1 MRAVWT
7 GAVNF
12 GLVNVPVKM
21 YAATEEHDL
30 KGHLAHVQD
39 GGRIRYHKVCEA
51 CGEQVHTADL
61 GKVFEVDGQTALLTN
76 EDLAELPSE
85 TNKVIDV
92 VEFVPAG
99 EVDPI
104 LLDKPY
110 YLNAEGSVRP
120 YALLARTLSDADK
133 VAIVRVTLRSKE
145 HLAVL
150 RVTGKNEVLTLQT
163 LRWPDEIREPDF
175 PKLDNKPELSEA
187 ELKVAAM
194 LVEEL
199 SAPFNPDKHQDTYK
213 VELRA
218 LVESKLEPVEV
229 PDDVADLV
237 AKLEASVKPKQAKP
251 DIRTWAKAQ
260 GFKISARGRIPKD
273 IVDKYNEGV
282 LA

>member
-12 GLVNVPVKM
+12 GLVNVPVKL

-30 KGHLAHVQD
+30 KSHLAHAHD
-39 GGRIRYHKVCEA
+39 GGRIRYRKVCET
-51 CGEQVHTADL
+51 CEETVSTADL
-61 GKVFEVDGQTALLTN
+61 AKLYEVDGQTAIVTN

-85 TNKVIDV
+85 QSKTIQV

-104 LLDKPY
+104 LYDKPY
-110 YLNAEGSVRP
+110 YVGSDSVRP
-120 YALLARTLSDADK
+120 YALLAKVLADAGK
-133 VAIVRVTLRSKE
+133 VAIVKVVLRSKE

-150 RVTGKNEVLTLQT
+150 RVTGKSQILTLQT
-163 LRWPDEIREPDF
+163 LRWPDEVREPDF
-175 PKLDNKPELSEA
+175 PKLDNRPELSEA
-187 ELKVAAM
+187 ELKVAAT

-199 SAPFNPDKHQDTYK
+199 SAPFNPDKYQDTYK
-213 VELRA
+213 MELRA
-218 LVESKLEPVEV
+218 LVESKLEPLEV

-237 AKLEASVKPKQAKP
+237 AKLEASVKPKRAKP

-273 IVDKYNEGV
+273 IVDKYNEG
-282 LA
+282 AMA